1 MAASDAAAIFTSVG
15 ISVWTQRSFKSP
27 LLFSALSCLAG
38 NLMFVA
44 SYQLRSLPLLLGAR
58 LLNGLGSARTANRRY
73 TADYVSKKDRTM
85 ASAAFV
91 GCSNL
96 GQALGPFLSL
106 PLAFL
111 PYMMGAPPLH
121 SSLRD
126 TSRLREATTPLD
138 AAPPHAPPQSLG
150 WP

>member
-1 MAASDAAAIFTSVG
+1 MHACSTIMAASDAATIFTSVG
-15 ISVWTQRSFKSP
+15 ISIWTQHSFKQP

-38 NLMFVA
+38 NLMYVA
-44 SYQLRSLPLLLGAR
+44 SYQMRSLPLLLGAR

-111 PYMMGAPPLH
+111 QYLTGGCEITLA
-121 SSLRD
+121 SSRWRAGC
-126 TSRLREATTPLD
+126 TCVAR
-138 AAPPHAPPQSLG
+138 
-150 WP
+150 